1 MPVLLK
7 SNVPFSGLLVKA
19 RQTQKYIYP
28 FYNTGGV
35 LFGVK
40 EYVPALMQYVEK
52 YSTELHFNHQLVKV
66 DVPAKKAW
74 FKVVND
80 ENAALVETDF
90 DMLHVVPP
98 QQAPDFIR
106 ASTLTD
112 EAGWVSVNPQT
123 LQHTQHANI
132 FALGDVMNAPN
143 AKTAAAAR
151 AQARSL
157 RLML

>member
-1 MPVLLK
+1 M
-7 SNVPFSGLLVKA
+7 GL
-19 RQTQKYIYP
+19 Q
-28 FYNTGGV
+28 
-35 LFGVK
+35 
-40 EYVPALMQYVEK
+40 
-52 YSTELHFNHQLVKV
+52 
-66 DVPAKKAW
+66 KAW

-123 LQHTQHANI
+123 LQHNMPI
-132 FALGDVMNAPN
+132 FCFRRCDEC
-143 AKTAAAAR
+143 T
-151 AQARSL
+151 
-157 RLML
+157 